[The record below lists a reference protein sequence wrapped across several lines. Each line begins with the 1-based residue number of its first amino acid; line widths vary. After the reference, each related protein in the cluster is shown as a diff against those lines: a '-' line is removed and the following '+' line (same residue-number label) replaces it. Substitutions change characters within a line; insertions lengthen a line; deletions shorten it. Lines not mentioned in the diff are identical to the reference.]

1 MQRAGKAD
9 FLRLMLFLSRTLK
22 QWRKLQLR
30 EQEKTFLPEV
40 MPTLDVEECRQ
51 GRSWLI
57 VLMLEF
63 QEIENCIVFL
73 KFLIINKKF

>member
-1 MQRAGKAD
+1 
-9 FLRLMLFLSRTLK
+9 MLFLSRTLK

-51 GRSWLI
+51 GRQELI
-57 VLMLEF
+57 DLVMLEF